1 MSGHTAYTSTNR
13 FQVTDQGKLR
23 EILSKCCVAGDGARP
38 PALDSPDDGGLVAFH
53 CPGSIEGYPIP
64 RDEEDDCNLTGFLHD
79 ISGILAP
86 GQACIITEAR
96 HGRKHGAN
104 GSAIVVCPGRRIKYL
119 DLGDLS
125 VQCARKMLEG
135 TDCGPLKQ
143 ESEDRT

>member
-1 MSGHTAYTSTNR
+1 MSGQTAYTSTNR

-23 EILSKCCVAGDGARP
+23 EILSKCRVAGDGARP

-64 RDEEDDCNLTGFLHD
+64 RDEEDDCSLTGFLHD

-96 HGRKHGAN
+96 HGRMF
-104 GSAIVVCPGRRIKYL
+104 VVIEEEKIPGYVKEAADRI
-119 DLGDLS
+119 S
-125 VQCARKMLEG
+125 VRQGRCN
-135 TDCGPLKQ
+135 
-143 ESEDRT
+143 

>member
-1 MSGHTAYTSTNR
+1 MNRTDYQILNLLQADSRTTLKAIGDRVGLTA
-13 FQVTDQGKLR
+13 
-23 EILSKCCVAGDGARP
+23 
-38 PALDSPDDGGLVAFH
+38 PAVSERIRRMEDKGVIQSF
-53 CPGSIEGYPIP
+53 SIHVD
-64 RDEEDDCNLTGFLHD
+64 RTLLDCNLTGFLHD

-96 HGRKHGAN
+96 HGRKYGAN

-135 TDCGPLKQ
+135 TDCDTLKQ
-143 ESEDRT
+143 ESEDRA